1 MGLEAIPTRTGQD
14 IFKSAAV
21 LGAVLWAMFLVPR
34 VHAHHEAIF
43 GPQSSTLVTRKRFV
57 STQYY
62 FVNEGRT
69 PSARSRSHIGVLSVG
84 TSVSEQWSV
93 TATVPFEAERASDE
107 EATGVQDL
115 VLGIRYS
122 PALQG
127 DESLMAVLT
136 IEPPTGT
143 LEHRALGIGGG
154 LIFGNEWG
162 RWSVI
167 TYGLGRTES
176 SLDEGEKRGNR
187 LFLGG
192 GLAYERRSLPFSPQ
206 LGVSWERTGRRREEG
221 RLVPGS
227 NSSALMVHPTL
238 SKTFHDSLQT
248 FLVVSLP
255 LAQRSGDEGWQ
266 RFRIAVG
273 MVWEF

>member
-1 MGLEAIPTRTGQD
+1 MRAE
-14 IFKSAAV
+14 
-21 LGAVLWAMFLVPR
+21 
-34 VHAHHEAIF
+34 
-43 GPQSSTLVTRKRFV
+43 
-57 STQYY
+57 
-62 FVNEGRT
+62 T

-84 TSVSEQWSV
+84 TSVGEQWSV

-143 LEHRALGIGGG
+143 LEHRAVGIGGG

-192 GLAYERRSLPFSPQ
+192 GLAYERRSLPF
-206 LGVSWERTGRRREEG
+206 
-221 RLVPGS
+221 
-227 NSSALMVHPTL
+227 
-238 SKTFHDSLQT
+238 
-248 FLVVSLP
+248 
-255 LAQRSGDEGWQ
+255 
-266 RFRIAVG
+266 
-273 MVWEF
+273 